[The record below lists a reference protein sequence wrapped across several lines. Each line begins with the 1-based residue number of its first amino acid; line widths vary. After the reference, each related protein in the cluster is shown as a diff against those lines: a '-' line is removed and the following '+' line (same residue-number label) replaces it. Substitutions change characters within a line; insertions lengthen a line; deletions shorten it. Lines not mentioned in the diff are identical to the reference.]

1 MPRKFISQLNGGATI
16 DDIFLVQN
24 KELRTTKNGSLYI
37 QAQLSDRTGII
48 DARMWDASKPFF
60 ESLGNDTFLRI
71 KGRTEIY
78 QNKIQLI
85 MKGISK
91 TNQEDIKFEDYLP
104 STENDTNEMFAE
116 LKQIADSIKQPHL
129 LKLLKLFFSD
139 KDFCKGFCTAPAAV
153 QYHHA
158 FLGGVLEHTLSVVRL
173 GEKIAP
179 LYPDLNRDL
188 LICGIILHDIGKIS
202 ELCYEKNF
210 QYSDEGQ
217 LIGHLISGVLMV
229 EEKAKQIDSFP
240 KTLLD
245 LLRHLILSHHGEYEW
260 GSPKLPMTVEALALH
275 YLDNIDAKI
284 HAFSKAITN
293 DKDSSDNWTGYNKM
307 FDRKLFK
314 KSHLSACNAP
324 ADESN

>member
-1 MPRKFISQLNGGATI
+1 MPRKFISELNGGTTI
-16 DDIFLVQN
+16 DEIFLVQN
-24 KELRTTKNGSLYI
+24 KDLRTTKNGSLYI
-37 QAQLSDRTGII
+37 QAQLSDRTGMI
-48 DARMWDASKPFF
+48 DARMWDASTPFF

-85 MKGISK
+85 IKHISK
-91 TNQEDIKFEDYLP
+91 TNQEDIKLEDYLP
-104 STENDTNEMFAE
+104 GTEQDVNKMFSE
-116 LKQIADSIKQPHL
+116 LKQIVSSIKQPHL
-129 LKLLKLFFSD
+129 KNLLNLFFSD
-139 KDFCKGFCTAPAAV
+139 KDFCKGFCSAPAAV

-158 FLGGVLEHTLSVVRL
+158 FLGGLLEHTLSVAKL
-173 GEKIAP
+173 GDTIAP
-179 LYPDLNRDL
+179 LYPELNRDL

-210 QYSDEGQ
+210 HYSDEGQ

-229 EEKAKQIDSFP
+229 EEKAKQIDDFP

-260 GSPKLPMTVEALALH
+260 GSPKLPMTLEAITLH

-284 HAFSKAITN
+284 HAFNKAISG
-293 DKDSSDNWTGYNKM
+293 DKDPSDNWTNYNKM
-307 FDRKLFK
+307 FERKLFK
-314 KSHLSACNAP
+314 KTH
-324 ADESN
+324 DYV

>member
-1 MPRKFISQLNGGATI
+1 MPRKFISQLNGGTTI

-37 QAQLSDRTGII
+37 QAQLSDRTGTI
-48 DARMWDASKPFF
+48 DARMWDAGKPFF
-60 ESLGNDTFLRI
+60 ESLGNDTFLKV

-85 MKGISK
+85 MKSISK
-91 TNQEDIKFEDYLP
+91 TNQEDIKLEDYLP
-104 STENDTNEMFAE
+104 STEKDVNEMFSE
-116 LKQIADSIKQPHL
+116 LKKIAGSIKQPYL

-139 KDFCKGFCTAPAAV
+139 KDFCRDFCSAPAAV

-158 FLGGVLEHTLSVVRL
+158 FLGGVLEHTLSVAKL

-179 LYPDLNRDL
+179 LYPDLNKDL

-229 EEKAKQIDSFP
+229 EEKAKQIDGFP

-284 HAFSKAITN
+284 HAFNKAITN
-293 DKDSSDNWTGYNKM
+293 DKDSSNNWTGYNKM
-307 FDRKLFK
+307 FDRRLFK
-314 KSHLSACNAP
+314 KSH
-324 ADESN
+324 ESNY

>member
-1 MPRKFISQLNGGATI
+1 MPRTFISQLNGGTTI
-16 DDIFLVQN
+16 DEIFLVQN
-24 KELRTTKNGSLYI
+24 KDLRTTKNGSLYI
-37 QAQLSDRTGII
+37 QAQLSDRTGMI
-48 DARMWDASKPFF
+48 DARMWDASTPFF

-85 MKGISK
+85 IKHISK
-91 TNQEDIKFEDYLP
+91 TNQEDIKLEDYLP
-104 STENDTNEMFAE
+104 GTEQDVNKMFSE
-116 LKQIADSIKQPHL
+116 LKQIVSSIKQPHL
-129 LKLLKLFFSD
+129 KNLLNLFFSD
-139 KDFCKGFCTAPAAV
+139 KDFCRGFCSAPAAV

-158 FLGGVLEHTLSVVRL
+158 FLGGLLEHTLSVAKL
-173 GEKIAP
+173 GDTIAP
-179 LYPDLNRDL
+179 LYPELNRDL

-210 QYSDEGQ
+210 HYSDEGQ

-229 EEKAKQIDSFP
+229 EEKAKQIDDFP

-260 GSPKLPMTVEALALH
+260 GSPKLPMTLEAITLH

-284 HAFSKAITN
+284 HAFNKAISG
-293 DKDSSDNWTGYNKM
+293 DKDPSDNWTNYNKM
-307 FDRKLFK
+307 FERKLFK
-314 KSHLSACNAP
+314 KSH
-324 ADESN
+324 DYV

>member
-1 MPRKFISQLNGGATI
+1 MPRKFISQLNGGTTI

-24 KELRTTKNGSLYI
+24 KELRTTKTGSLYI
-37 QAQLSDRTGII
+37 QAQLSDRTGTI
-48 DARMWDASKPFF
+48 DARMWDAGKPFF
-60 ESLGNDTFLRI
+60 ESLGNDTFLKV

-85 MKGISK
+85 MKSISK
-91 TNQEDIKFEDYLP
+91 TNQEDIKLEDYLP
-104 STENDTNEMFAE
+104 STEKDVNEMFSE
-116 LKQIADSIKQPHL
+116 LKQIAASIKQPYL
-129 LKLLKLFFSD
+129 LKLLILFFSD
-139 KDFCKGFCTAPAAV
+139 KDFCRDFCSAPAAV

-158 FLGGVLEHTLSVVRL
+158 FLGGVLEHTLSVAKL

-179 LYPDLNRDL
+179 LYPDLNKDL

-229 EEKAKQIDSFP
+229 EEKAKQIDGFP

-284 HAFSKAITN
+284 HAFNKAITN
-293 DKDSSDNWTGYNKM
+293 DKDTSNNWTGYNKM
-307 FDRKLFK
+307 FDRRLFK
-314 KSHLSACNAP
+314 KSH
-324 ADESN
+324 ESNY

>member
-1 MPRKFISQLNGGATI
+1 MPRKFISQLNGGTTI
-16 DDIFLVQN
+16 DEIFLVQN
-24 KELRTTKNGSLYI
+24 KDLRTTKNGSLYI
-37 QAQLSDRTGII
+37 QAQLSDRTGMI
-48 DARMWDASKPFF
+48 DARMWDASTPFF

-85 MKGISK
+85 IKHISK
-91 TNQEDIKFEDYLP
+91 TNQEDIKLEDYLP
-104 STENDTNEMFAE
+104 GTEQDVSEMFSE
-116 LKQIADSIKQPHL
+116 LKQIVSSIKQPHL
-129 LKLLKLFFSD
+129 KNLLNLFFSD
-139 KDFCKGFCTAPAAV
+139 KDFCKGFCSAPAAV

-158 FLGGVLEHTLSVVRL
+158 FLGGLLEHTLSVAKL
-173 GEKIAP
+173 GDTIAP
-179 LYPDLNRDL
+179 LYPELNRDL

-210 QYSDEGQ
+210 HYSDEGQ

-229 EEKAKQIDSFP
+229 EEKAKQINDFP

-260 GSPKLPMTVEALALH
+260 GSPKLPMTLEAITLH

-284 HAFSKAITN
+284 HAFNKAISG
-293 DKDSSDNWTGYNKM
+293 DKDPSDNWTNYNKM
-307 FDRKLFK
+307 FERKLFK
-314 KSHLSACNAP
+314 KSH
-324 ADESN
+324 DYV

>member
-1 MPRKFISQLNGGATI
+1 MPRKFISQLNGGTTI
-16 DDIFLVQN
+16 DNIFLVQN

-37 QAQLSDRTGII
+37 QAQLSDRTGTI
-48 DARMWDASKPFF
+48 DARMWDAGKPFF
-60 ESLGNDTFLRI
+60 ESLGNDTFLKV

-85 MKGISK
+85 MKSISK
-91 TNQEDIKFEDYLP
+91 TNQEDIKLEDYLP
-104 STENDTNEMFAE
+104 STEKDVNEMFSE
-116 LKQIADSIKQPHL
+116 LKKIAGSIKQPYL

-139 KDFCKGFCTAPAAV
+139 KDFCRDFCSAPAAV

-158 FLGGVLEHTLSVVRL
+158 FLGGVLEHTLSVAKL

-179 LYPDLNRDL
+179 LYPDLNKDL

-229 EEKAKQIDSFP
+229 EEKAKQIDGFP

-284 HAFSKAITN
+284 HAFNKAITN
-293 DKDSSDNWTGYNKM
+293 DKDTSNNWTGYNKM
-307 FDRKLFK
+307 FDRRLFK
-314 KSHLSACNAP
+314 KSH
-324 ADESN
+324 ESNY

>member
-1 MPRKFISQLNGGATI
+1 MPRKFISQLNGGTTI
-16 DDIFLVQN
+16 DEIFLVQN
-24 KELRTTKNGSLYI
+24 KDLRTTKNGSLYI
-37 QAQLSDRTGII
+37 QTQLSDRTGMI
-48 DARMWDASKPFF
+48 DARMWDASTPFF

-85 MKGISK
+85 IKHISK
-91 TNQEDIKFEDYLP
+91 TNQEDIKLEDYLP
-104 STENDTNEMFAE
+104 GTEQDVNKMFSE
-116 LKQIADSIKQPHL
+116 LKQIVSSIKQPHL
-129 LKLLKLFFSD
+129 KNLLNLFFSD
-139 KDFCKGFCTAPAAV
+139 KDFCRGFCSAPAAV

-158 FLGGVLEHTLSVVRL
+158 FLGGLLEHTLSVAKL
-173 GEKIAP
+173 GDTIAP
-179 LYPDLNRDL
+179 LYPELNRDL

-210 QYSDEGQ
+210 HYSDEGQ

-229 EEKAKQIDSFP
+229 EEKAKQIDDFP

-260 GSPKLPMTVEALALH
+260 GSPKLPMTLEAITLH

-284 HAFSKAITN
+284 HAFNKAISS
-293 DKDSSDNWTGYNKM
+293 DKDPSDNWTNYNKM
-307 FDRKLFK
+307 FERKLFK
-314 KSHLSACNAP
+314 KTH
-324 ADESN
+324 DYV

>member
-1 MPRKFISQLNGGATI
+1 MPRKFISELNGGTTI
-16 DDIFLVQN
+16 DEIFLVQN
-24 KELRTTKNGSLYI
+24 KDLRTTKNGSLYI
-37 QAQLSDRTGII
+37 QTQLSDRTGMI
-48 DARMWDASKPFF
+48 DARMWDASTPFF

-85 MKGISK
+85 IKHISK
-91 TNQEDIKFEDYLP
+91 TNQEDIKLEDYLP
-104 STENDTNEMFAE
+104 GTEQDVNKMFSE
-116 LKQIADSIKQPHL
+116 LKQIVSSIKQPHL
-129 LKLLKLFFSD
+129 KNLLNLFFSD
-139 KDFCKGFCTAPAAV
+139 KDFCRGFCSAPAAV

-158 FLGGVLEHTLSVVRL
+158 FLGGLLEHTLSVAKL
-173 GEKIAP
+173 GDTIAP
-179 LYPDLNRDL
+179 LYPELNRDL

-210 QYSDEGQ
+210 HYSDEGQ

-229 EEKAKQIDSFP
+229 EEKAKQIDDFP

-260 GSPKLPMTVEALALH
+260 GSPKLPMTLEAITLH

-284 HAFSKAITN
+284 HAFNKAISG
-293 DKDSSDNWTGYNKM
+293 DKDPSDNWTNYNKM
-307 FDRKLFK
+307 FERKLFK
-314 KSHLSACNAP
+314 KSH
-324 ADESN
+324 DYV

>member
-1 MPRKFISQLNGGATI
+1 MPRKFISQLNGGTTI
-16 DDIFLVQN
+16 DEIFLVQN
-24 KELRTTKNGSLYI
+24 KDLRTTKNGSLYI
-37 QAQLSDRTGII
+37 QAQLSDRTGMI
-48 DARMWDASKPFF
+48 DARMWDASTPFF

-85 MKGISK
+85 IKHISK
-91 TNQEDIKFEDYLP
+91 TNQEDIKLEDYLP
-104 STENDTNEMFAE
+104 GTEQDVNKMFSE
-116 LKQIADSIKQPHL
+116 LKQIVSSIKQPHL
-129 LKLLKLFFSD
+129 KNLLNLFFSD
-139 KDFCKGFCTAPAAV
+139 KDFCKGFCSAPAAV

-158 FLGGVLEHTLSVVRL
+158 FLGGLLEHTLSVAKL
-173 GEKIAP
+173 GDTIAP
-179 LYPDLNRDL
+179 LYPELNRDL

-210 QYSDEGQ
+210 HYSDEGQ

-229 EEKAKQIDSFP
+229 EEKAKQINDFP

-260 GSPKLPMTVEALALH
+260 GSPKLPMTLEAITLH

-284 HAFSKAITN
+284 HAFNKAISG
-293 DKDSSDNWTGYNKM
+293 DKDPSDNWTNYNKM
-307 FDRKLFK
+307 FERKLFK
-314 KSHLSACNAP
+314 KSH
-324 ADESN
+324 DYV

>member
-1 MPRKFISQLNGGATI
+1 MPRTFISELNGGATI

-24 KELRTTKNGSLYI
+24 KDLRTTKNGSLYI
-37 QAQLSDRTGII
+37 QAQLSDRTGMI
-48 DARMWDASKPFF
+48 DARMWDASTPFF

-85 MKGISK
+85 IKHIST
-91 TNQEDIKFEDYLP
+91 TNQEDIKLEDYLP
-104 STENDTNEMFAE
+104 STEQDVNKMFSE
-116 LKQIADSIKQPHL
+116 LKQIVSSIKQTHL
-129 LKLLKLFFSD
+129 KNLLDLFFGD
-139 KDFCKGFCTAPAAV
+139 KDFCRGFCSAPAAV

-158 FLGGVLEHTLSVVRL
+158 FLGGLLEHTLSVARL
-173 GEKIAP
+173 GDIIAP
-179 LYPDLNRDL
+179 LYPGLNRDL
-188 LICGIILHDIGKIS
+188 LICGIMLHDIGKIS

-210 QYSDEGQ
+210 HYSDEGQ

-229 EEKAKQIDSFP
+229 EEKAKQIDGFP

-260 GSPKLPMTVEALALH
+260 GSPKLPMTLEAITLH

-284 HAFSKAITN
+284 HAFNKAITN
-293 DKDSSDNWTGYNKM
+293 DKDSSDNWTTYNKM
-307 FDRKLFK
+307 FERKLFK
-314 KSHLSACNAP
+314 KSQDYS
-324 ADESN
+324 

>member
-1 MPRKFISQLNGGATI
+1 MPRKFISQLNGGTTI

-37 QAQLSDRTGII
+37 QAQLSDRTGTI
-48 DARMWDASKPFF
+48 DARMWDAGKPFF
-60 ESLGNDTFLRI
+60 ESLGNDTFLKV

-85 MKGISK
+85 MKSISK
-91 TNQEDIKFEDYLP
+91 TNQEDIKLEDYLP
-104 STENDTNEMFAE
+104 STEKDVNEMFSE
-116 LKQIADSIKQPHL
+116 LKQIAGSIKQPYL

-139 KDFCKGFCTAPAAV
+139 KDFCRDFCSAPAAV

-158 FLGGVLEHTLSVVRL
+158 FLGGVLEHTLSVAKL

-179 LYPDLNRDL
+179 LYPDLNKDL

-229 EEKAKQIDSFP
+229 EEKAKQIDGFP

-284 HAFSKAITN
+284 HAFNKAITN
-293 DKDSSDNWTGYNKM
+293 DKDSSNNWTGYNKM
-307 FDRKLFK
+307 FDRRLFK
-314 KSHLSACNAP
+314 KSH
-324 ADESN
+324 ESNY

>member
-1 MPRKFISQLNGGATI
+1 MPRKFISQLNGGTTI
-16 DDIFLVQN
+16 DEIFLIQN
-24 KELRTTKNGSLYI
+24 KDLRTTKNGSLYI
-37 QAQLSDRTGII
+37 QAQLSDRTGMI
-48 DARMWDASKPFF
+48 DARMWDASTPFF
-60 ESLGNDTFLRI
+60 ESLGNDSFLRI

-85 MKGISK
+85 IKQISK
-91 TNQEDIKFEDYLP
+91 TSQEDIKLEEYLP
-104 STENDTNEMFAE
+104 STEHDINKMFSE
-116 LKQIADSIKQPHL
+116 LKQIVSSINQAHL
-129 LKLLKLFFSD
+129 KDLLNLFFND
-139 KDFCKGFCTAPAAV
+139 NDFCRGFCSAPAAV

-158 FLGGVLEHTLSVVRL
+158 FLGGLLEHTLSVAKL
-173 GEKIAP
+173 GDKIAP

-210 QYSDEGQ
+210 HYSDEGQ

-229 EEKAKQIDSFP
+229 EEKAKQIDGFP

-260 GSPKLPMTVEALALH
+260 GSPKLPMTLEALTLH

-284 HAFSKAITN
+284 HAFNKAISG
-293 DKDSSDNWTGYNKM
+293 DKNPNDNWTNYNKM
-307 FDRKLFK
+307 FERKLFT
-314 KSHLSACNAP
+314 KSN
-324 ADESN
+324 DYV

>member
-1 MPRKFISQLNGGATI
+1 M
-16 DDIFLVQN
+16 
-24 KELRTTKNGSLYI
+24 
-37 QAQLSDRTGII
+37 I
-48 DARMWDASKPFF
+48 DARMWDASTPFF

-85 MKGISK
+85 IKHISK
-91 TNQEDIKFEDYLP
+91 TNQEDIKLEDYLP
-104 STENDTNEMFAE
+104 GTEQDVSEMFSE
-116 LKQIADSIKQPHL
+116 LKQIVSSIKQPHL
-129 LKLLKLFFSD
+129 KNLLNLFFSD
-139 KDFCKGFCTAPAAV
+139 KDFCKGFCSAPAAV

-158 FLGGVLEHTLSVVRL
+158 FLGGLLEHTLSVAKL
-173 GEKIAP
+173 GDTIAP
-179 LYPDLNRDL
+179 LYPELNRDL

-210 QYSDEGQ
+210 HYSDEGQ

-229 EEKAKQIDSFP
+229 EEKAKQINDFP

-260 GSPKLPMTVEALALH
+260 GSPKLPMTLEAITLH

-284 HAFSKAITN
+284 HAFNKAISG
-293 DKDSSDNWTGYNKM
+293 DKDPSDNWTNYNKM
-307 FDRKLFK
+307 FERKLFK
-314 KSHLSACNAP
+314 KSH
-324 ADESN
+324 DYV